1 MKLKALVGA
10 LVVGALG
17 AAVAFAAPAPNNN
30 GRGHTT
36 KTITTSTSTTIV
48 TVAVKTT
55 STNGKKPPKTG
66 PGCRPRVTLVAKG
79 PAAGDGSATI
89 SPVTGGNKFA
99 KLLIANKGTLTVTN
113 TTGTKVSKS
122 GAASNLGS
130 IKKGDHLLETFSV
143 CLADVSGKGTT
154 LAGVQNSLSPLAPKN
169 VVDQGQ

>member
-1 MKLKALVGA
+1 MKLKALIGA

-36 KTITTSTSTTIV
+36 TTITTSTSTV
-48 TVAVKTT
+48 TVALKPA

-66 PGCRPRVTLVAKG
+66 PGCRPRVTLVVKG
-79 PAAGDGSATI
+79 LAAGDGSATI

-99 KLLIANKGTLTVTN
+99 KPLIASKGTLTVTN
-113 TTGTKVSKS
+113 TTGTKVTKS
-122 GAASNLGS
+122 GAASNVGS

-143 CLADVSGKGTT
+143 CLADVSSKSTT
-154 LAGVQNSLSPLAPKN
+154 LASVQNTLSPLAPKN